1 MFSKTIQSEIMIRPN
16 ASNFNGI
23 LSSLTE
29 ESLLELGRQIHS
41 YVIRSEMSSNVSV
54 ETAIANMY
62 VKCGWLEGAR
72 IVFDRMEER
81 NAVVWTGLMVGYT
94 EDEKLEEIL
103 ELFAEMAC
111 AGLEDLNM
119 GRQVRSY
126 SVKLGLDSEVS
137 VGTPLVDFYVKC
149 SKFESACRAF
159 KRIHDP
165 IDVSWSAIISGY
177 YLKFICTYKHSSSL
191 LCNRGLDCANR
202 AFESIDKPDS
212 AAWTAIIC
220 GYAYHGNVFEA
231 LTLFKIMQ
239 NSGVKPNS
247 ITFIAVL
254 AACSH
259 SSLVTEGKQYLESM
273 SKGGPTIDHYDC
285 MIDVYSR
292 VGQLQKALNLIYSMP
307 FEPDAMSWKSLLG
320 GCWMH

>member
-1 MFSKTIQSEIMIRPN
+1 
-16 ASNFNGI
+16 
-23 LSSLTE
+23 
-29 ESLLELGRQIHS
+29 
-41 YVIRSEMSSNVSV
+41 
-54 ETAIANMY
+54 MY
-62 VKCGWLEGAR
+62 SKCGR
-72 IVFDRMEER
+72 
-81 NAVVWTGLMVGYT
+81 
-94 EDEKLEEIL
+94 
-103 ELFAEMAC
+103 
-111 AGLEDLNM
+111 
-119 GRQVRSY
+119 
-126 SVKLGLDSEVS
+126 
-137 VGTPLVDFYVKC
+137 
-149 SKFESACRAF
+149 
-159 KRIHDP
+159 
-165 IDVSWSAIISGY
+165 
-177 YLKFICTYKHSSSL
+177 
-191 LCNRGLDCANR
+191 LDCANR

>member
-1 MFSKTIQSEIMIRPN
+1 MSMFSKTIQSEIMIRPN

-111 AGLEDLNM
+111 AG
-119 GRQVRSY
+119 
-126 SVKLGLDSEVS
+126 
-137 VGTPLVDFYVKC
+137 TPLVDFYVKC

-165 IDVSWSAIISGY
+165 IDVSWSAIIS
-177 YLKFICTYKHSSSL
+177 
-191 LCNRGLDCANR
+191 
-202 AFESIDKPDS
+202 DKPDS

-285 MIDVYSR
+285 MIDLR
-292 VGQLQKALNLIYSMP
+292 KLAA
-307 FEPDAMSWKSLLG
+307 ESLLQLDPEDTASYII
-320 GCWMH
+320 MFNLYASSEK

>member
-16 ASNFNGI
+16 ASNFKGI

-165 IDVSWSAIISGY
+165 IDVSWSAIIS
-177 YLKFICTYKHSSSL
+177 
-191 LCNRGLDCANR
+191 
-202 AFESIDKPDS
+202 DKPDS

>member
-1 MFSKTIQSEIMIRPN
+1 MSMFSKTIQSEIMIRPN

-111 AGLEDLNM
+111 A
-119 GRQVRSY
+119 
-126 SVKLGLDSEVS
+126 
-137 VGTPLVDFYVKC
+137 GTPLVDFYVKC

-285 MIDVYSR
+285 MIDLR
-292 VGQLQKALNLIYSMP
+292 KLAAENLLQLDPEDTASYIIMFNLYASS
-307 FEPDAMSWKSLLG
+307 EK
-320 GCWMH
+320 